1 MQSMTASRSQA
12 RPHHVRD
19 VVEQLDALTDRDMV
33 SVKDVVDAF
42 GETAF
47 VPVMMVPALLVVSPL
62 SGIPF
67 FSTICGLT
75 ITLIASQLLMRRKS
89 LWLPPW
95 LMRREVAGARLHK
108 GTSRMRVVAAW
119 IDRHTRDRLSG
130 LVSRRGRP
138 VIYVLC
144 LLSGMSMP
152 LLEVVPFSSSLLGM
166 TVLCLASAI
175 LAADGLFVAFALV
188 FIGLAALVPL
198 AVVAGIVAA

>member
-1 MQSMTASRSQA
+1 MQSMTASRPQA
-12 RPHHVRD
+12 RSHHVRD
-19 VVEQLDALTDRDMV
+19 VVEQLDALTDRDTV

-67 FSTICGLT
+67 FSTICGLI

-89 LWLPPW
+89 LWLPSW
-95 LMRREVAGARLHK
+95 LMRREVAGGRLHE
-108 GTSRMRVVAAW
+108 GTSRMRVVADW
-119 IDRHTRDRLSG
+119 IDRRTRDRLSA

-188 FIGLAALVPL
+188 FIGLAALIPL
-198 AVVAGIVAA
+198 AVVAGLVAA